1 MADTFIFHY
10 LASEPNAAACISRNA
25 QNQYSSIETISLT
38 ELADKARG
46 HKCIALLDSSV
57 LTIATINLPTQ
68 NRQRQIQAVP
78 FALED
83 QLASD
88 IDETHFALSQKRQG
102 TELTVAAINKNTLD
116 DILQQFEQAGLTV
129 DSLLPDVLALPLHD
143 NGWTILIDQKRVL
156 IKMSVDQG
164 CYTDRDNLATLLKSL
179 LTKTSP
185 APQQLH
191 LIHADD
197 DSHAAELIAH
207 TDMGLSVET
216 FETDA
221 LTIFANN
228 LQFAQSLNILQGQY
242 TQKKQTDFTWQPWRS
257 VAALAG
263 TWLVLQM
270 GMTIIETRQL
280 EQKNIQLAR
289 QIEQQFKLALPE
301 AKKFTGMRNR
311 MKNRLKELKSG
322 NGSSGDELFLNIL
335 AEATP
340 ALASNKKVTINGI
353 SYRSKHL
360 DLDLQT
366 DSLQNLEAVKN
377 KLGTIRGI
385 KAVLSTSVEKDT
397 VKGRLRLEIQG

>member
-1 MADTFIFHY
+1 MPDTIIFHY
-10 LASEPNAAACISRNA
+10 LPSKPDAVACSSRNA
-25 QNQYSSIETISLT
+25 QNQFSSIETISLT
-38 ELADKARG
+38 ELAEKAKG
-46 HKCIALLDSSV
+46 QKCIALLDSSV

-88 IDETHFALSQKRQG
+88 IDETHFALSKKHQG
-102 TELTVAAINKNTLD
+102 SDLTVAAINKDSLD
-116 DILQQFEQAGLTV
+116 DILQQFEQADLTI
-129 DSLLPDVLALPLHD
+129 DELLPDVLALPMRD
-143 NGWTILIDQKRVL
+143 NGWTILIDQQRVL
-156 IKMSVDQG
+156 IKMSADQG
-164 CYTDRDNLATLLKSL
+164 CYTDRDNLATLLKIL
-179 LTKTSP
+179 LAKTSP

-197 DSHAAELIAH
+197 DSHAAELVEH
-207 TDMGLSVET
+207 NDMALSVET
-216 FETDA
+216 FEADA
-221 LTIFANN
+221 LAIFANN

-242 TQKKQTDFTWQPWRS
+242 TRKKQTDFAWQPWRA

-270 GMTIIETRQL
+270 GMAIMETRQL
-280 EQKNIQLAR
+280 EQKNLQLAR
-289 QIEQQFKLALPE
+289 QIEQQFKLALPD
-301 AKKFTGMRNR
+301 AKKYTGMRNR

-322 NGSSGDELFLNIL
+322 NSSSGDELFLNIL

-377 KLGTIRGI
+377 KLATIRGI